1 MPLGN
6 SQGILHPC
14 EKLSLLPEIF
24 DPEWS
29 RAHGLKFLSSCAQLL
44 WKESPLHRNEKSVF
58 ILQRMFLISAGNRH
72 DFFSLFF
79 FSLIHTPFEVNVAS
93 GFQVNKSEAV
103 IVWFAGSG
111 FEAIETYFPAL
122 QAGAFPSQ
130 SPAASSDPMVLRALT
145 AGLCF

>member
-72 DFFSLFF
+72 DFFSFF
-79 FSLIHTPFEVNVAS
+79 FFLYILLLRLMLQVDFKLIKV
-93 GFQVNKSEAV
+93 K
-103 IVWFAGSG
+103 
-111 FEAIETYFPAL
+111 L
-122 QAGAFPSQ
+122 
-130 SPAASSDPMVLRALT
+130 
-145 AGLCF
+145 